1 MIVVVRVKGGFKMK
15 RGFKDTLKMLRLNKN
30 HHCVLLPDTPVN
42 KGMIVKVQHMVTWG
56 EIDESAL
63 KAMILKRGRLAGD
76 KKVELKDKE
85 LDSLV
90 KDIISGKKKLVD
102 AGIKPVFRL
111 SPPKRGWKR
120 GTTKLRYP
128 RGALGPRGPDVNKL
142 IMRML

>member
-15 RGFKDTLKMLRLNKN
+15 KGFKDTLKMLRLNKN

-42 KGMIVKVQHMVTWG
+42 AGMIKKVQHMVTWG
-56 EIDESAL
+56 EIDEPTL
-63 KAMILKRGRLAGD
+63 KALIVKRGRVTGD

-90 KDIISGKKKLVD
+90 KDVLSGKKTLVD
-102 AGIKPVFRL
+102 AGIKRVFRL
-111 SPPKRGWKR
+111 SPPKRGWER

-128 RGALGPRGPDVNKL
+128 RGALGPRGPEINKL